1 MFTKVEDMTVSRK
14 VFKEAVMPL
23 CGPAMIL
30 LQIAYAPVA
39 QGAEHHSNFTVSFTK
54 RLARF
59 FGTMDFVMAMVFGS
73 DEDKSRWIERLNS
86 FHKSVRGIS
95 DDPELPPE
103 SAYDAN
109 DPELQLWVLGALV
122 YVAVGAYETFVG
134 ALSPEE
140 KDLFLS
146 ESISWGVHLKIP
158 RELAMRTY
166 PSYAHL
172 EAYIQKMIVSGK
184 VCVTKATRTLA
195 QSILYPVPYL
205 PHFFYGPYGFLGW
218 HLSIAAFLPEK
229 IRAGYELVY
238 GTKERL
244 LFECLITPTI
254 RTAMSHT
261 PGMLR
266 TNPFS
271 WRVTRQLWSLFGV

>member
-1 MFTKVEDMTVSRK
+1 MTVSRK
-14 VFKEAVMPL
+14 VFKEAVLPL

-39 QGAEHHSNFTVSFTK
+39 QGAQHHSNFNVSFTK
-54 RLARF
+54 LLARF
-59 FGTMDFVMAMVFGS
+59 FGTMDFVMAMVFGG
-73 DEDKSRWIERLNS
+73 DEDKNLWIERVNS
-86 FHKSVRGIS
+86 FHQSVRGIS
-95 DDPELPPE
+95 DDAELPPG
-103 SAYDAN
+103 SVYDAN
-109 DPELQLWVLGALV
+109 DPELQLWVLGALI

-140 KDLFLS
+140 KDLFLR

-158 RELAMRTY
+158 RELAMQAY
-166 PSYAHL
+166 PSYGQL
-172 EAYIQKMIVSGK
+172 EAYIQEMIVSGR

-229 IRAGYELVY
+229 IREGYELSY

-244 LFECLITPTI
+244 LFECLIRPTI
-254 RTAMSHT
+254 RTAIFLT
-261 PGMLR
+261 PAMLR

-271 WRVTRQLWSLFGV
+271 WRVTRQFPSLFGSGSLAG